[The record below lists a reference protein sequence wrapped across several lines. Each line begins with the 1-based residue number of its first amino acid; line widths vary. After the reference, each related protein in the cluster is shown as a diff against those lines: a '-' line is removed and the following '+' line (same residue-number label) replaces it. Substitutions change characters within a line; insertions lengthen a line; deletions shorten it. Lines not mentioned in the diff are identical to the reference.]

1 MEQAAAL
8 VQLLLDQGHVWMLVL
23 LCLTIVVVAALWQR
37 RHKGQI
43 FIHGWSVEC
52 GMGENGK
59 KRGRREADGREKR
72 EVVLGENGK
81 KRGRREADGREEMWC
96 WKRMGRRGEERGREE
111 READGREWEEE
122 GEKRG

>member
-1 MEQAAAL
+1 
-8 VQLLLDQGHVWMLVL
+8 
-23 LCLTIVVVAALWQR
+23 
-37 RHKGQI
+37 
-43 FIHGWSVEC
+43 
-52 GMGENGK
+52 MGENGK

-96 WKRMGRRGEERGREE
+96 WERMGRRGEERGREE

-122 GEKRG
+122 GEERG

>member
-1 MEQAAAL
+1 MWVGRE
-8 VQLLLDQGHVWMLVL
+8 W
-23 LCLTIVVVAALWQR
+23 
-37 RHKGQI
+37 
-43 FIHGWSVEC
+43 EEE
-52 GMGENGK
+52 GEE
-59 KRGRREADGREKR
+59 RGREER

-96 WKRMGRRGEERGREE
+96 WERMGRRGEERGREE